1 MFFLDLMLLAKLF
14 FPFYFIE
21 TKVRKNKEL
30 HHLIPPD
37 ITANQLCVWKL
48 MLNVV
53 SVLSIFIIGE
63 LQLINTST
71 WAFSYFYLFL
81 DCLDL

>member
-21 TKVRKNKEL
+21 TKVRENKEL
-30 HHLIPPD
+30 QPLIPPD
-37 ITANQLCVWKL
+37 ITANQLWVWKL

-53 SVLSIFIIGE
+53 SVLSIFGE